1 MNNAR
6 QNVQCTA
13 QDLENAK
20 RHLQSALTTV
30 EKDENRTQIQS
41 AMSAIDNAINSVQST
56 ISNYTES
63 RK

>member
-30 EKDENRTQIQS
+30 EKDENRNQIQS
-41 AMSAIDNAINSVQST
+41 AMNAIDNAINSVQST
-56 ISNYTES
+56 ITNYTES
-63 RK
+63 TK

>member
-41 AMSAIDNAINSVQST
+41 AMNAVDNAINAVQTT
-56 ISNYTES
+56 INNYTES